1 MTIRVILKAG
11 DVQSGRIDFS
21 WEGEAEL
28 ELSVG
33 PLIRGRFLT
42 VDLGTLNGIAYR
54 TDVTLHIEGLQYELT
69 SVERSGV
76 FDALRISRADEEAQ
90 VPTLLSVR

>member
-11 DVQSGRIDFS
+11 DVQSGRIDLS

-42 VDLGTLNGIAYR
+42 VDLGTLSGIAYR

-76 FDALRISRADEEAQ
+76 FEALRIGQSGSG
-90 VPTLLSVR
+90 PL

>member
-11 DVQSGRIDFS
+11 DVQSGRRDLS

-42 VDLGTLNGIAYR
+42 VDLGTLSGIAHR
-54 TDVTLHIEGLQYELT
+54 TDVTLHIEELQYELT
-69 SVERSGV
+69 SMERSGA
-76 FDALRISRADEEAQ
+76 FEALRIG
-90 VPTLLSVR
+90 